1 MSHLHQLRLRSFQN
15 SRHQDRRILL
25 VGGGI
30 ISEAALAPLRPDAVS
45 LMTLDLVIKCHDEVS
60 RTFEYV
66 MQCPMELNAE
76 TNV

>member
-1 MSHLHQLRLRSFQN
+1 M
-15 SRHQDRRILL
+15 
-25 VGGGI
+25 GGGI

-60 RTFEYV
+60 MTFEYV

>member
-1 MSHLHQLRLRSFQN
+1 MLK
-15 SRHQDRRILL
+15 SRHQEDI

>member
-1 MSHLHQLRLRSFQN
+1 M
-15 SRHQDRRILL
+15 
-25 VGGGI
+25 GGGI

-66 MQCPMELNAE
+66 ICNAMQYAMSSAPPSPLYNYFK
-76 TNV
+76 

>member
-1 MSHLHQLRLRSFQN
+1 M
-15 SRHQDRRILL
+15 
-25 VGGGI
+25 GGGI

-66 MQCPMELNAE
+66 MQCGNVQWNLAE